1 MAIKSLADNTY
12 YKINWNDT
20 VIQRNKVVV
29 ALSQYL
35 NEEERLKEKSREG
48 EIASFVEKLHGIVI
62 NETDDTPREKSF
74 RKFLVVEG
82 MWSKVVNQE
91 LIYKPDEWYEPLFEI
106 GFKLEWIKDPVV
118 LQGKIKVTCG
128 DFDNCAITMEYL
140 YEKLKSV
147 MAVEIVDC

>member
-12 YKINWNDT
+12 YKIIWDDT

-29 ALSQYL
+29 ALAQYL
-35 NEEERLKEKSREG
+35 NEEERLKEKAREE
-48 EIASFVEKLHGIVI
+48 EISSFVEKLHGIVI
-62 NETDDTPREKSF
+62 NEPQDTSREKSF
-74 RKFLVVEG
+74 KKFLSLEG
-82 MWSKVVNQE
+82 MWSRFVNQD
-91 LIYKPDEWYEPLFEI
+91 LVYKSDEWYEPLFEL
-106 GFKLEWIKDPVV
+106 GFKMEWIKDPVV

-147 MAVEIVDC
+147 MAVEIADC